1 MGNRRVMV
9 RIDDEVDAIGVKG
22 DVVHAASISRYC
34 VVAVNSAVNV
44 HEHMIKIISSIENER

>member
-22 DVVHAASISRYC
+22 DVVHAASISRY
-34 VVAVNSAVNV
+34 
-44 HEHMIKIISSIENER
+44 